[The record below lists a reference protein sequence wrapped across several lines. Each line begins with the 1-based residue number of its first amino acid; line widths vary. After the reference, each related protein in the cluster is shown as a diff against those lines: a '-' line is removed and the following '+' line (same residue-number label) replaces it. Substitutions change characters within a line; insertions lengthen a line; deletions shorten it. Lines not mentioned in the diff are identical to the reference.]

1 MKAIVRIPNISWRDG
16 RPRFNPGPKLR
27 KLGFKG
33 EDLRHGAGADVS
45 SAGKDGDW
53 FTLRETEDWAKA
65 NSEAIAQRRAQARQK
80 GRKLP
85 PLGGEGRASLASGRP
100 GAERAQK
107 TGYTIEALF
116 DDLWRSKHFQSK
128 AASTQRDYRMK
139 AEAFAKF
146 EPHLWGVLARD
157 MTPAAVHGLHEK
169 LWAAK
174 GLAMANG
181 MVAVMRLAYSI
192 ARKRGA
198 GGVRD
203 NPCRELGL
211 PTPKPRLRC
220 ANAQEIAALMAAAD
234 VLEPSI
240 GDAIVLALFT
250 GQRQGDVLAL
260 TEAGTSEG
268 RVKLRQ
274 RKTGAVVSVQAL
286 APLIARLAAIRERN
300 RLEGRVTPTIV
311 AHPRTG
317 RAWNADNFR
326 HRYADVRALAASG
339 ADVSSAGKGC
349 PSVADFH
356 FADLRDT
363 AVTWLHRAGCDIAE
377 IASVTGHS
385 EKTVYTILKHYLV
398 IDETTNDRAM
408 TKLGAWLDKE
418 GVRV

>member
-65 NSEAIAQRRAQARQK
+65 KSEEITRRRAQARQK
-80 GRKLP
+80 GRKIP
-85 PLGGEGRASLASGRP
+85 PLGGEGRTAKPAGV
-100 GAERAQK
+100 G
-107 TGYTIEALF
+107 GYTIEALF

-220 ANAQEIAALMAAAD
+220 ASAQEIAALMAAAD
-234 VLEPSI
+234 AIEPSV
-240 GDAIVLALFT
+240 GDAIALALFT

-260 TEAGTSEG
+260 TEAGMSEG
-268 RVKLRQ
+268 RIKLRQ

-326 HRYADVRALAASG
+326 HRYADVRALA
-339 ADVSSAGKGC
+339 KETC
-349 PSVADFH
+349 ESVADFH

>member
-1 MKAIVRIPNISWRDG
+1 MKAIVKIPNISWRDG

-33 EDLRHGAGADVS
+33 EDLRHANGA
-45 SAGKDGDW
+45 W
-53 FTLRETEDWAKA
+53 FELRETEDWAKA
-65 NSEAIAQRRAQARQK
+65 RAGEIEQRRAKKR
-80 GRKLP
+80 
-85 PLGGEGRASLASGRP
+85 SSGRLP
-100 GAERAQK
+100 AIARPAA
-107 TGYTIEALF
+107 GYTIEALF

-220 ANAQEIAALMAAAD
+220 ASAKEIAALMAAAD
-234 VLEPSI
+234 VIEPSV
-240 GDAIVLALFT
+240 GDAIALALFT

-260 TEAGTSEG
+260 TEVGMSEG
-268 RVKLRQ
+268 RIKLRQ

-326 HRYADVRALAASG
+326 HRYAEVRALAASGADVSSAGEASG

-408 TKLGAWLDKE
+408 AKLGAWLDKE

>member
-33 EDLRHGAGADVS
+33 EDLRHGFSSGARNS
-45 SAGKDGDW
+45 GAGKEGEW

-65 NSEAIAQRRAQARQK
+65 KSEEIAQRRAQARKK
-80 GRKLP
+80 GLK
-85 PLGGEGRASLASGRP
+85 SLAKGCA
-100 GAERAQK
+100 GAERAQRNC
-107 TGYTIEALF
+107 YTIETLF

-146 EPHLWGVLARD
+146 EPHLWGVRASD

-181 MVAVMRLAYSI
+181 MIAVLRLAYSI

-220 ANAQEIAALMAAAD
+220 ASAQEIAALMAAAD
-234 VLEPSI
+234 ALEPSI
-240 GDAIVLALFT
+240 GDAIALALFT

-274 RKTGAVVSVQAL
+274 RKTGAIVSVLAL
-286 APLIARLAAIRERN
+286 APLVARLAAIRERN
-300 RLEGRVTPTIV
+300 RVEGRVTPTIV

-326 HRYADVRALAASG
+326 HRYAEVRELAKQSC
-339 ADVSSAGKGC
+339 D
-349 PSVADFH
+349 SVGDFH

-363 AVTWLHRAGCDIAE
+363 AVTWLHRAGCDIPE

-398 IDETTNDRAM
+398 IDESTNDRAM
-408 TKLGAWLDKE
+408 TKLADWLARE